1 MQTSRLVTGR
11 FDKAGHLVGRFFGH
25 ISAEPPGPEDQ
36 SFVHGYLNA
45 RCAEMFWS
53 QSFPDQRHAVDV
65 ARRVSIALPGDPG
78 AVEAAL
84 VHDIGKR
91 AAGIGPVSRSIATI
105 LDAAGLPMPARRRIY
120 RDHGRRGSVEI
131 ERAGCGE
138 LAILFARYH
147 PGPAPAEVDA
157 ERWKVLH
164 DADG

>member
-1 MQTSRLVTGR
+1 VTGR
-11 FDKAGHLVGRFFGH
+11 FDTAGHLVGRFFGH
-25 ISAEPPGPEDQ
+25 IRAESPGPEDQ
-36 SFVHGYLNA
+36 SFVHEYLNA

-65 ARRVSIALPGDPG
+65 ARRVSMMLPGDPG

-91 AAGIGPVSRSIATI
+91 EARIGPVSRSIATL
-105 LDAAGLPMPARRRIY
+105 LDTARLPMTTRMRIY
-120 RDHGRRGSVEI
+120 RDHGRRGSFEI
-131 ERAGCGE
+131 EGAGCGE

-147 PGPAPAEVDA
+147 PGPAPAGIDQ
-157 ERWKVLH
+157 ERWDVLL